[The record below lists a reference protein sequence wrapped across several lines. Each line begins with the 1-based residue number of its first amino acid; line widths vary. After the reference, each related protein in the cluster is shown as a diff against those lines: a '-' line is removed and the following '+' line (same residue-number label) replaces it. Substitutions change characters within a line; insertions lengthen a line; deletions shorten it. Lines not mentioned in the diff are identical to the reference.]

1 MPQLRRLLGLAAL
14 VLVVALIGACNG
26 IPTEPEDFEFGRI
39 DVYVKDTSD
48 QPINNVAVRL
58 DRSSG
63 QRQDDGGLTGSLAI
77 PGYYLFIQNAGT
89 YRVVLTLPAGYELGP
104 GQTST
109 VNVALAKNE
118 TKTVNFILRRL
129 S

>member
-26 IPTEPEDFEFGRI
+26 LPTEPSDFEFGRI
-39 DVYVKDTSD
+39 DVYVKDTSN

-77 PGYYLFIQNAGT
+77 PGYYLFIQNPGT
-89 YRVVLTLPAGYELGP
+89 YRVVLTLPEGYALAS

-109 VNVALAKNE
+109 VNVAVVKDQTN
-118 TKTVNFILRRL
+118 TVNFVLRRL
-129 S
+129 

>member
-1 MPQLRRLLGLAAL
+1 MPHLRRALGLAIL
-14 VLVVALIGACNG
+14 LLVVALVGACNG
-26 IPTEPEDFEFGRI
+26 LPTEPSDFEFGRI
-39 DVYVKDTSD
+39 DVYVKDTSN

-77 PGYYLFIQNAGT
+77 PGYYLFIQNAGN
-89 YRVVLTLPAGYELGP
+89 YRVVLTLPEGYALGP

-109 VNVALAKNE
+109 VNVALEKDQ
-118 TKTVNFILRRL
+118 TKTVNYVLRRL
-129 S
+129 